1 MRVFTTVLLLRAVAA
16 FTSVPYS
23 TRSFSSAP
31 LNAGET
37 CPSPLII
44 AGSTSECLGAAMAL
58 CAKDEL
64 LNSKDD
70 KSRPPVPPSQ
80 MIAFFNE
87 LSDDDQQQRRAL
99 SSGTVSSIQNAIYFL
114 GEPTSTDNTEQM
126 LSHALQLMSR
136 INQSSDSSDGSPM
149 LHTSL
154 HSNDK
159 AKFDALSMTRNR
171 FSFVGLHLKTK
182 LTPSNELTP
191 SNDDGKIMLPRDDAE
206 ELGNKLQTLLDGD
219 SQSPSSA
226 AVTMDIRTHLAMLQA
241 NSLPRSRGMLG
252 TNSDVWAIVDCIK
265 DGIHADNEDSLLF
278 EYNYDY
284 DDPFGGCDPLL
295 RAGNAYSISTSSS
308 EYIKDFHKQQV
319 MEAFSA
325 AYTALMGSGMD
336 PVSSICIANSV
347 KRAFHKLGST
357 DGISYEPPSYTWK
370 TIDLIVQYSRTASE
384 RVVTV
389 NGLARKMYK
398 EFGYR

>member
-1 MRVFTTVLLLRAVAA
+1 MRVFTTTALLLRAAA
-16 FTSVPYS
+16 GFTSVPYY
-23 TRSFSSAP
+23 TRSFSTGP
-31 LNAGET
+31 LNAGDT
-37 CPSPLII
+37 SCPLII

-64 LNSKDD
+64 INSRDD
-70 KSRPPVPPSQ
+70 QSRPPVPPSQ

-87 LSDDDQQQRRAL
+87 PSDNQEQQQRAL
-99 SSGTVSSIQNAIYFL
+99 SSVTVSSIQNSIYFL
-114 GEPTSTDNTEQM
+114 GESTENSEQM
-126 LSHALQLMSR
+126 LSHALQLTSR
-136 INQSSDSSDGSPM
+136 INRSPDSSGDSPM

-154 HSNDK
+154 HSKDK
-159 AKFDALSMTRNR
+159 SKFDALSMTRNR
-171 FSFVGLHLKTK
+171 FSFVGLQLHTN
-182 LTPSNELTP
+182 LTPS
-191 SNDDGKIMLPRDDAE
+191 DDGRITLPRDEAE

-219 SQSPSSA
+219 SQFPLSA

-241 NSLPRSRGMLG
+241 NSLPRSRGVLA
-252 TNSDVWAIVDCIK
+252 TNSDVWAMSDFIK

-284 DDPFGGCDPLL
+284 SDPFGGCDPLL

-308 EYIKDFHKQQV
+308 EYIKEFNKKEV
-319 MEAFSA
+319 IGAFSA

-347 KRAFHKLGST
+347 KRAFHKLGSF
-357 DGISYEPPSYTWK
+357 DGITYQPPPYTWK
-370 TIDLIVQYSRTASE
+370 TIDLIVELSRTASE

-398 EFGYR
+398 EYGYK